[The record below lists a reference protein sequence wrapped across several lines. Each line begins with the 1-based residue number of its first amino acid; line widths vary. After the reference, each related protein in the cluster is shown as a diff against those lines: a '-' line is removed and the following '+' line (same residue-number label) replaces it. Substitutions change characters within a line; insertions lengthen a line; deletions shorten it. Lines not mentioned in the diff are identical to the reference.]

1 MRELVDPH
9 EFQVFFCSRR
19 ARHQGPSF
27 YFRRS
32 NFTAAQARI
41 SAVWAAR
48 RRQLRRLLHA
58 AAAQGARVTREK
70 FNEFWEYY
78 LQAMTSIFWRES
90 ARDGGGNSM
99 VDAATNLR
107 LVVASVLRVIQSVI
121 TAHLPTRHLLPLVP
135 LTNAMQGLLLPP

>member
-9 EFQVFFCSRR
+9 EFQGFFAAAAR
-19 ARHQGPSF
+19 AIKAPHFIFG
-27 YFRRS
+27 
-32 NFTAAQARI
+32 ARI
-41 SAVWAAR
+41 SRLRKLAFLQSGQHVAANYGANCILQR
-48 RRQLRRLLHA
+48 HA

-99 VDAATNLR
+99 VDAARTCDSSLH
-107 LVVASVLRVIQSVI
+107 LCSV
-121 TAHLPTRHLLPLVP
+121 
-135 LTNAMQGLLLPP
+135 